1 MGSAAESLPPLV
13 VGTSVVTM
21 CPLPV
26 LDVDNDPAPIARK
39 WYDLLALAAT
49 RRVLRMSLFFF
60 LLINFCHCK
69 TTSHFSVDFLVDFSV
84 DDYGVVVPVLAFW

>member
-1 MGSAAESLPPLV
+1 
-13 VGTSVVTM
+13 M

-26 LDVDNDPAPIARK
+26 LDVDNDPAPTARK
-39 WYDLLALAAT
+39 WYVLLALAAT

-60 LLINFCHCK
+60 LLINFCHSNV
-69 TTSHFSVDFLVDFSV
+69 TSHFSVDFLVDFSV